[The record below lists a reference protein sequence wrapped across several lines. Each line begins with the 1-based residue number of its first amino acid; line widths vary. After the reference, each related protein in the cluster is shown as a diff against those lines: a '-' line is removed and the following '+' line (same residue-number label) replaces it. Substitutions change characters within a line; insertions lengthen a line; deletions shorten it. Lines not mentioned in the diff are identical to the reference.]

1 MYSGVFYDTADTADS
16 VSCNGK
22 IWLQQSAQIVR
33 GAVEH
38 TFKTLQDMEN
48 TFNQNMP
55 GGEIILYQTAD
66 GKANIDVKLENE
78 TVWLTQ
84 AQMATLFE
92 KDQSVI
98 ARHIKNAFNEGEL
111 EESNM
116 HFLHN
121 TFSKYRP
128 TTLYDL
134 DVIISVGYR
143 VHSPRGIQ
151 FRKWANSVLKEYLVK
166 GYAVKNDLAQQKYED
181 LKALVDVMGRT
192 MGYLETPA
200 DDQIKSIFDVV
211 KDYTYALD
219 TLDNYDYQ
227 RLPVKATTPET
238 FHATYDNAME
248 VIHSLKDK
256 FGGSDLFGHEK
267 DESFRSSIGQIYQ
280 TWDGI
285 DLYPSVEEKAAMLLY
300 LVVKNHSFS
309 DGNKRIAA
317 TLFLWFMDKNCILY
331 SQDGH
336 KRIADNAL
344 VALTLMIA
352 ESKMDEMDIM
362 VKVVVNLINGDNK

>member
-1 MYSGVFYDTADTADS
+1 MNTQSITGQKIDS
-16 VSCNGK
+16 SK
-22 IWLQQSAQIVR
+22 
-33 GAVEH
+33 
-38 TFKTLQDMEN
+38 
-48 TFNQNMP
+48 
-55 GGEIILYQTAD
+55 GEIILYQTAD
-66 GKANIDVKLENE
+66 GKTNIDVKLEND

-84 AQMATLFE
+84 TQMSLLFD

-98 ARHIKNAFNEGEL
+98 ARHIKNALDEGEID
-111 EESNM
+111 ESNM
-116 HFLHN
+116 QKMHN

-128 TTLYDL
+128 TTIYNL

-143 VHSPRGIQ
+143 VHSQQGVR
-151 FRKWANSVLKEYLVK
+151 FRRWANFILKEYLIK
-166 GYAVKNDLAQQKYED
+166 GYAIRNDLAQHKYDD
-181 LKALVDVMGRT
+181 LKALVEVMGRT
-192 MGYLETPA
+192 MGYLDSPA
-200 DDQIKSIFDVV
+200 DDQIRSIFDVV

-219 TLDNYDYQ
+219 TLDSYDYQ
-227 RLPVKATTPET
+227 SLGIRSTSKEY
-238 FHATYDNAME
+238 FHATYDNAMA
-248 VIHSLKDK
+248 VIRSLKDK

-267 DESFRSSIGQIYQ
+267 DQSFHSSIGQIYQ
-280 TWDGI
+280 TWGGI

-317 TLFLWFMDKNCILY
+317 TLFLWFMENNRILY
-331 SQDGH
+331 APDGH

-352 ESKMDEMDIM
+352 ESKTDEMDIM